1 MTARKMLGVSLALL
15 FAASTLSAL
24 QSKPVDLTGTWTGTL
39 TRSTGQAGPAHIVL
53 KQKDAEVTG
62 TAGPG
67 PDNQTA
73 ITKGKVATVKGVTGV
88 TFEAP
93 QQSGAVMKFDL
104 KVVEGRLKGSVTLE
118 RDGQTQQ
125 GTIDVGREK

>member
-73 ITKGKVATVKGVTGV
+73 IPMGKVAT
-88 TFEAP
+88 
-93 QQSGAVMKFDL
+93 L
-104 KVVEGRLKGSVTLE
+104 KVDLEEKPVAMEPGLRFAIREGGRTVGSGVVTKIL
-118 RDGQTQQ
+118 T
-125 GTIDVGREK
+125 